1 MRVAVRERSLLSS
14 TSLLLFNSV
23 ENKNIKDQIRVRII
37 RVVFLDVG
45 VEPHDV
51 TEVMPD
57 IMEIRKKESPGED
70 SFYNDPDINQMSIQV
85 RRS

>member
-1 MRVAVRERSLLSS
+1 MRKYINQKLSLFS
-14 TSLLLFNSV
+14 TQNRT
-23 ENKNIKDQIRVRII
+23 KII
-37 RVVFLDVG
+37 WVVFLDVG

-51 TEVMPD
+51 TEDMPD
-57 IMEIRKKESPGED
+57 IMEIRKKESPGEN

>member
-1 MRVAVRERSLLSS
+1 M
-14 TSLLLFNSV
+14 
-23 ENKNIKDQIRVRII
+23 ENKKIKDQIRVRII

-57 IMEIRKKESPGED
+57 IMEIRKKESPGEN
-70 SFYNDPDINQMSIQV
+70 SFYNDPDINQMRIQV

>member
-1 MRVAVRERSLLSS
+1 MRVAVRERSLLSL
-14 TSLLLFNSV
+14 TSLPLFNSV
-23 ENKNIKDQIRVRII
+23 ENKNIIDQTRVRII

-45 VEPHDV
+45 VEPHDI
-51 TEVMPD
+51 TEDMPD
-57 IMEIRKKESPGED
+57 IMEIRKKESPGEN